1 MGAYTGTIRFRNGTG
16 NLDTFIAS
24 TNEMFDAIEAT
35 GMVPVPISELP
46 GQCGRLV
53 KQEPVGDGETLKDS
67 LATTDYFGTG
77 YWNAYRHPDIGFYI
91 KVLSYDSGFTTSS
104 VRAMLCRYQI
114 FWEISDGQPVQPVTI
129 DPMGAGSYST
139 ADGIDY
145 LVNGYSDLYA
155 SMGPDHF
162 WITSTPNL
170 THYITTS
177 YAAKYSPTDKSVVAF
192 GVFKSGRKCIAMAPT
207 VTYMYSSQPY
217 LGIAFREYARDTDYR
232 YSAMRYYVSDSEIRT
247 PFQFL
252 GGAAAGYLI
261 NASVSTTSVGVRVA
275 RASMVIDGEYH
286 EPDFGF
292 ASMGAV
298 NDGQTIILDLDGA
311 GPRTYKVGVGF
322 GNANPAPVCFSSST
336 GDHQTIY
343 PDKMFSV
350 AVLPWNQV
358 P

>member
-1 MGAYTGTIRFRNGTG
+1 MGAYTGTIRFRNGNG

-24 TNEMFDAIEAT
+24 TNELFDAIEAT
-35 GMVPVPISELP
+35 GMVPVPVSELP

-53 KQEPVGDGETLKDS
+53 KQGPVGDGETLKDS
-67 LATTDYFGTG
+67 LATTGYFGTS

-91 KVLSYDSGFTTSS
+91 KVISYDSAFTSTSLR
-104 VRAMLCRYQI
+104 VMLCRYQI
-114 FWEISDGQPVQPVTI
+114 FWEISEGQPVQPVTI
-129 DPMGAGSYST
+129 DPMGAGAYSSG
-139 ADGIDY
+139 DGLSH

-162 WITSTPNL
+162 WITSSPNL
-170 THYITTS
+170 SHVISTS
-177 YAAKYSPTDKSVVAF
+177 YSPKYSPTGKSVVAF
-192 GVFKSGRKCIAMAPT
+192 GVFTSGRKCVAMVPA
-207 VTYMYSSQPY
+207 VTYMNRGLPY
-217 LGIAFREYARDTDYR
+217 LGTNTSSIAQDTNYR

-261 NASVSTTSVGVRVA
+261 NAMVSTTSVGVRVA
-275 RASMVIDGEYH
+275 RASLVIDGEYC

-292 ASMGAV
+292 VSMGAV

-311 GPRTYKVGVGF
+311 GPRTYKVGIGF
-322 GNANPAPVCFSSST
+322 GNANPAPNSFST
-336 GDHQTIY
+336 NAGEHETIY
-343 PDKMFSV
+343 PPKMFSV
-350 AVLPWNQV
+350 AVLPWNQE